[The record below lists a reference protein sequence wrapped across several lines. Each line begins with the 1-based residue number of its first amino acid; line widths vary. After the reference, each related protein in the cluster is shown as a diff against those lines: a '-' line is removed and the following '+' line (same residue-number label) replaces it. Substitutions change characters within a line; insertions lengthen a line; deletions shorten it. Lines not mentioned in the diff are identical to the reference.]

1 MSTTSTQ
8 QLLKEMDEVLSA
20 GGSAASMASAGSKTK
35 NAAVAA
41 LEAKAAAALAQKQAL
56 AAAKEAEKAAKKAE
70 KEAEKEAAKE
80 AKKAEREAEKASKKA
95 AAAAAAVAEKAAEKE
110 AKEAEKAAK
119 KAAAEAEKA
128 AKPKRPVG
136 RPPKAKTASVA
147 SGGAEVPALLPEP
160 AAPAGRAADA
170 AELADLGQAR
180 LTVQALRAAESELRT
195 RLAAMESAYQGVLAR
210 LEAVRQL
217 VAA

>member
-95 AAAAAAVAEKAAEKE
+95 AAAAAAVAEKE

-136 RPPKAKTASVA
+136 RPRKTPPASVA
-147 SGGAEVPALLPEP
+147 SAGEAPALLPEP

>member
-1 MSTTSTQ
+1 MSTTSHE
-8 QLLKEMDEVLSA
+8 QLMKEMDEVLSA
-20 GGSAASMASAGSKTK
+20 GGGSAASVSSAGSKTK

-80 AKKAEREAEKASKKA
+80 AKKAEREVEKAAKKA
-95 AAAAAAVAEKAAEKE
+95 AAEAEKAAEKA

-160 AAPAGRAADA
+160 AA
-170 AELADLGQAR
+170 ELADLGQAR